1 MKRPERLLWLDLA
14 RVLCAI
20 MILGVHWLHAAFNV
34 GIPIDIIIHYQ
45 YQNGGSREF
54 LNSLLI
60 AGTAPHLT
68 TWLTNVIGF
77 FGSFGWEAV
86 SPLIIISGFSLAI
99 AQRAN
104 SLTPREWLT
113 WYGKR
118 ARRILIPFYLIA
130 LPILAAVALAIV
142 VLPHVHGQA
151 ASVFETKLLSQFHTP
166 PLGVVLSHIILLDP
180 WGFQW
185 SADFFAPAW
194 WFVPAILL
202 AYAAY
207 PFIRTAARFAHGI
220 PLLAGAALVTMAA
233 YAASAALL
241 IANETWYY
249 IVLQELFNFCLGV
262 VIAQVWL
269 GSARASL
276 ARVFDDP
283 RALAIAIVLFAAGNV
298 ANDITAFR
306 PIASM
311 LYGPSLALIVV
322 FVAQRI
328 AGWRVARTLTGLD
341 PYDLYLVH
349 QPFAFPVAVA
359 AKVLFHGYAVF
370 VGWFVFF
377 GVAALATRA
386 LGAVQRVQH
395 TSAGE
400 MLTAVRMRAISE
412 Q

>member
-1 MKRPERLLWLDLA
+1 
-14 RVLCAI
+14 
-20 MILGVHWLHAAFNV
+20 LHAAFNV

-45 YQNGGSREF
+45 YQNGGLHEF
-54 LNSLLI
+54 LDSLLV
-60 AGTAPHLT
+60 AGTAPQLS
-68 TWLTNVIGF
+68 TWLSNLIGL
-77 FGSFGWEAV
+77 FGSLGWEAV

-99 AQRAN
+99 AQRAT

-113 WYGKR
+113 WFGKR
-118 ARRILIPFYLIA
+118 ARRILIPFYLTA
-130 LPILAAVALAIV
+130 LPILGAIALAIV
-142 VLPHVHGQA
+142 VLPHVHAQA
-151 ASVFETKLLSQFHTP
+151 AGVIETKLLSQFHTP

-185 SADFFAPAW
+185 SADFVAPAW

-207 PFIRTAARFAHGI
+207 PFIRTAARFGRGI
-220 PLLAGAALVTMAA
+220 PLLAGAAIVTMAA

-262 VIAQVWL
+262 VVAQVWL
-269 GSARASL
+269 GSGRASL
-276 ARVFDDP
+276 ARVLDDS
-283 RALAIAIVLFAAGNV
+283 RVLAIAVVLFAVGNV

-311 LYGPSLALIVV
+311 LYGPSLALIIV

-349 QPFAFPVAVA
+349 QPFAFPVALA

-370 VGWFVFF
+370 LGWFVFF

-386 LGAVQRVQH
+386 LGAVQRVLFARLEHRTLAQQQ
-395 TSAGE
+395 TPTGE
-400 MLTAVRMRAISE
+400 MLTAVRMRAVSE